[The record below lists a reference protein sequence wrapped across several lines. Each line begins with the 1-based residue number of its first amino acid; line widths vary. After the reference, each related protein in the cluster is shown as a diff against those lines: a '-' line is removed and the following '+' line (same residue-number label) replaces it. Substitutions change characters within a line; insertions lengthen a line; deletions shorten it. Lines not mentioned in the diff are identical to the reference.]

1 MEKNQI
7 NISKERTGVTPSNFH
22 QILSTWVRKWT
33 HGSKAADDDA
43 SKISKRWHIL
53 AMFLKILGLITWNF
67 QQIVYEWEILGI
79 SEGCLG
85 AN

>member
-1 MEKNQI
+1 MKKNQI
-7 NISKERTGVTPSNFH
+7 NISKERIGVTASHFH
-22 QILSTWVRKWT
+22 QILSTCVQKWS
-33 HGSKAADDDA
+33 HGSKAAEDDT